1 MWQLYCYNYARKE
14 NIDWVEAAWLNSKT
28 REFDDKDRVRK
39 EALPKSIGFVK
50 ANRLGS
56 F

>member
-1 MWQLYCYNYARKE
+1 MLGLYCYNYVRKE
-14 NIDWVEAAWLNSKT
+14 NIDWVEAALLISKT
-28 REFDDKDRVRK
+28 REFDDEDRVRK
-39 EALPKSIGFVK
+39 EVLPKSIGLVK